1 LPVIWLSASFWD
13 MSVMEESEL
22 ATLQRQ
28 RDRLLAQ
35 KTILLTARGESDQPE
50 MGVTPFI
57 RHGDALFIY
66 PSRLSAH
73 VRAVLA
79 RGQGQFLLI
88 EDEQAAQN
96 IWARV
101 RLKFDA
107 DIDEIARQD
116 ALFAPLCDAFAAAH
130 GPTMG
135 VIRDFTDFHMLRL
148 RPRSGVLVTGFARAY
163 RVEGADFTITE
174 HLKNS

>member
-1 LPVIWLSASFWD
+1 
-13 MSVMEESEL
+13 MMGESEL

-28 RDRLLAQ
+28 LHRLLAQ
-35 KTILLTARGESDQPE
+35 KTILLTASGESDQPE

-57 RHGDALFIY
+57 QHGDALFIY

-107 DIDEIARQD
+107 DIDEIARWD
-116 ALFAPLCDAFAAAH
+116 ALFATLCDAFAAAH

-135 VIRDFTDFHMLRL
+135 LIRDFTDFHMLRL
-148 RPRSGVLVTGFARAY
+148 RPRSGILVTGFARAY
-163 RVEGADFTITE
+163 RVEGTNFTITE
-174 HLKNS
+174 HLRDS

>member
-1 LPVIWLSASFWD
+1 
-13 MSVMEESEL
+13 MEESEL
-22 ATLQRQ
+22 ANLQRQ

-35 KTILLTARGESDQPE
+35 KTILLTARGEFDQPE

-57 RHGDALFIY
+57 QHGDALFIY

-116 ALFAPLCDAFAAAH
+116 TLFAPLCDAFAVAH

>member
-1 LPVIWLSASFWD
+1 
-13 MSVMEESEL
+13 MEESEL

-116 ALFAPLCDAFAAAH
+116 ALFAPLCDAFAVAH

-135 VIRDFTDFHMLRL
+135 LIRDFTDFHMLRL

>member
-1 LPVIWLSASFWD
+1 
-13 MSVMEESEL
+13 
-22 ATLQRQ
+22 
-28 RDRLLAQ
+28 
-35 KTILLTARGESDQPE
+35 

-57 RHGDALFIY
+57 RHGDDLFIY
-66 PSRLSAH
+66 PSRLSSH
-73 VRAVLA
+73 VRAVMA

-116 ALFAPLCDAFAAAH
+116 ALFALLCDAFALAH

-135 VIRDFTDFHMLRL
+135 LIRDFTDFYMLDFGPAAACL
-148 RPRSGVLVTGFARAY
+148 SPGLLVPIVW
-163 RVEGADFTITE
+163 RVRI
-174 HLKNS
+174 LPLLNI

>member
-1 LPVIWLSASFWD
+1 
-13 MSVMEESEL
+13 MEESEL
-22 ATLQRQ
+22 ANLQRQ

-35 KTILLTARGESDQPE
+35 KTILLTARGEFDQPE

-57 RHGDALFIY
+57 QHGDALFIY

-116 ALFAPLCDAFAAAH
+116 AKFAPLCDAFATAH

-135 VIRDFTDFHMLRL
+135 LIRDFTDFHMLRL